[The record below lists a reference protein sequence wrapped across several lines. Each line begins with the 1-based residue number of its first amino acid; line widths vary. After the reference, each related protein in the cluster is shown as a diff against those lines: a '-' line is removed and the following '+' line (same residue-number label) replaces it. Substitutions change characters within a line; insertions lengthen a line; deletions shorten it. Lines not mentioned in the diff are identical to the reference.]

1 MELERVFQDEAIMIK
16 VSCIMI
22 RSTGK
27 NVITIAGV
35 IVTFEKIPSSV
46 EPKPNL
52 ATLVKSN

>member
-1 MELERVFQDEAIMIK
+1 
-16 VSCIMI
+16 MI

>member
-1 MELERVFQDEAIMIK
+1 MELERIFQDEAIMIK

-22 RSTGK
+22 QNTGK

-52 ATLVKSN
+52 ANLVKSS

>member
-1 MELERVFQDEAIMIK
+1 MIQN
-16 VSCIMI
+16 
-22 RSTGK
+22 TGK

-52 ATLVKSN
+52 ANLVKSS